1 MAAYLLCHNGKL
13 AKYAKYVFSRVRN
26 RVSVEVP
33 WRLTHAATWDPLLII
48 SSEKTKSSHFKK
60 AEFVPWIW
68 MGIYIENE
76 RNSWWLL
83 SMVKIFK
90 NISISGYLDAW
101 TMTHVDSH
109 PFMSVFLRNAVD
121 VILRPVWLFRI
132 FSCAECS
139 GGCPIIKKIL
149 SLVFGFQ

>member
-1 MAAYLLCHNGKL
+1 MAAYLLCHNVKL
-13 AKYAKYVFSRVRN
+13 AKYAKYFFSRVRN
-26 RVSVEVP
+26 WVSVEVP

-60 AEFVPWIW
+60 MSLCLGSEWGFILKMNEIPGGCYQWSKLLRIW
-68 MGIYIENE
+68 
-76 RNSWWLL
+76 LH
-83 SMVKIFK
+83 
-90 NISISGYLDAW
+90 LDAW

-132 FSCAECS
+132 FSCAEFS
-139 GGCPIIKKIL
+139 GGCPLIKKIL